1 MAPRARRSAIL
12 LALAGGILIAG
23 IVSWPGVLGYMEPA
37 KPTLLAMVFALAA
50 HRLGVASWPRV
61 VTFSLTFFIYSF
73 AMFYFSPD
81 MRGIDRPFPGDHTRV
96 TLSYFG
102 AVLFS
107 PITLWGPLL
116 LGCGSYAVARRWWSN
131 KRFERSRG
139 ASSMSQGGSR

>member
-12 LALAGGILIAG
+12 LALAGAIWSAG
-23 IVSWPGVLGYMEPA
+23 LVPWPGVLGYMEPA
-37 KPTLLAMVFALAA
+37 KPTLLAMVFALGA
-50 HRLGVASWPRV
+50 HRLGVASWPLV

-81 MRGIDRPFPGDHTRV
+81 MRGIDQPVPSDHTRV

-116 LGCGSYAVARRWWSN
+116 LGCGAYAVARRWWSN
-131 KRFERSRG
+131 NRFERSRG
-139 ASSMSQGGSR
+139 VSSVDQGGSR

>member
-12 LALAGGILIAG
+12 LALAGGIWIAG
-23 IVSWPGVLGYMEPA
+23 LVPWPGVLGYMEPA
-37 KPTLLAMVFALAA
+37 KPTLLAMAFALGA
-50 HRLGVASWPRV
+50 HRLGVASWPLV

-81 MRGIDRPFPGDHTRV
+81 MRGIDQPVPGDHTRV

-116 LGCGSYAVARRWWSN
+116 LGCGAYAVARRWWSN
-131 KRFERSRG
+131 NRFERSRG
-139 ASSMSQGGSR
+139 ASSVGQGGDR